1 MKFVGGVSSDV
12 GVQNERLCVRCHR
25 GEDFNSGI
33 NSLLVPVWL
42 VPELRLA
49 TAEKFY
55 LKFFRKC
62 FVVVAAEEVHH
73 RREIL
78 SR

>member
-25 GEDFNSGI
+25 
-33 NSLLVPVWL
+33 
-42 VPELRLA
+42 
-49 TAEKFY
+49 Y
-55 LKFFRKC
+55 KFFAGSGLVSPGASFSNSRKVLPEVFSKC